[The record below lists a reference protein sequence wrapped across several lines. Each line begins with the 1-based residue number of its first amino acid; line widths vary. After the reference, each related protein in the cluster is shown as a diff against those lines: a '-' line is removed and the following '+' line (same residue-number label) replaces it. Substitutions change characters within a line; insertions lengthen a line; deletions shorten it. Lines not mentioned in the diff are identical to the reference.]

1 MRKPT
6 GFAIQLNMRFEREES
21 EDDTF
26 FFFYI
31 TESMA
36 LPGGAGLRVN
46 IKPSF

>member
-26 FFFYI
+26 FFSI
-31 TESMA
+31 LLKVWHCQEE
-36 LPGGAGLRVN
+36 LVRG
-46 IKPSF
+46 